1 MTEVGTPDHYAH
13 LGLPRTATPDDIDEA
28 YRREAA
34 AAPDFERLREIESA
48 YRVLADPVRRASY
61 DRSLDDGRDAEPA
74 PTLPPAVPAG
84 PPPAPVVAAEEG
96 ASGLAAFVL
105 ALLVA
110 LAGAAVWALVVKTTD
125 YEVAALAWGIGLAT
139 GAAVGL
145 VARRK
150 TAEVQLAAVVA
161 AGIGVL
167 VGKYLT
173 FALVVQE
180 EAGGTI
186 GVFSAD
192 MRSLFRDNLGT
203 VFGLDDLLWLVLA
216 VGSAWYLV
224 RPEEPKPEPAEPE
237 PEQDWRHEHPHL
249 SRNPVDRLTRGLPH
263 GWRVAID
270 WIVTIVGAIAIVLAI
285 KAWVVNPYRIPSSS
299 MEPTLHCAQP
309 TDGCEADFSDRVLA
323 NRFIY
328 HLTDPER
335 GDVIVFKTPPA
346 AMQRCGA
353 AGTFVK
359 RLVGLPGERVE
370 LRQDG
375 GLTHV
380 FIDGRRLDE
389 SSYLDASRRG
399 SGETQTFQVPEGHY
413 FMMGDNR
420 TKSCDS
426 REWGSVPR
434 DNLIGKVFATYW
446 PPNRISFR

>member
-1 MTEVGTPDHYAH
+1 MTEVDTPDYYDQ
-13 LGLPRTATPDDIDEA
+13 LGLPRTATQDEITDA

-34 AAPDFERLREIESA
+34 AAADFERLHAVESA
-48 YRVLADPVRRASY
+48 YRVLADPVRRATY
-61 DRSLDDGRDAEPA
+61 DRSLDDGRDGERA
-74 PTLPPAVPAG
+74 PTLPPARTAAPRQPSPEEAG
-84 PPPAPVVAAEEG
+84 G
-96 ASGLAAFVL
+96 GSGLATFGV

-110 LAGAAVWALVVKTTD
+110 LAGAAVWGFVVKTTE
-125 YEVAALAWGIGLAT
+125 YEVGALAWGIGLAT
-139 GAAVGL
+139 GAAAGV

-150 TAEVQLAAVVA
+150 TVEVQLAAVTA
-161 AGIGVL
+161 AALGVL

-180 EAGGTI
+180 QSGGTL
-186 GVFSAD
+186 GLFSAET
-192 MRSLFRDNLGT
+192 RTLFRENLDT
-203 VFGLDDLLWLVLA
+203 VFGLYDLLWIALA

-224 RPEEPKPEPAEPE
+224 RPEEPQPEPAQPVPE
-237 PEQDWRHEHPHL
+237 EDWKHEHPHL

-263 GWRVAID
+263 GWRVTID
-270 WIVTIVGAIAIVLAI
+270 WVVTIVGAIAIVLAI

-299 MEPTLHCAQP
+299 MEPALHCARP

-328 HLTDPER
+328 HLREPER
-335 GDVIVFKTPPA
+335 GDVIVFKTPSVA
-346 AMQRCGA
+346 QQRCGA
-353 AGTFVK
+353 SGTFVK
-359 RLVGLPGERVE
+359 RLIGLPGERVE
-370 LRQDG
+370 LRPEN

-380 FIDGRRLDE
+380 FIDGKRLDE
-389 SSYLDASRRG
+389 ASYLDPSRRG

>member
-1 MTEVGTPDHYAH
+1 VGTPDHYEH

-34 AAPDFERLREIESA
+34 AARDFERLREIESA
-48 YRVLADPVRRASY
+48 YRVLADPSRRASY
-61 DRSLDDGRDAEPA
+61 DRSLDDGRDAQPA
-74 PTLPPAVPAG
+74 PTLPAAA
-84 PPPAPVVAAEEG
+84 PPPAPVTAAPDG
-96 ASGLAAFVL
+96 GSGLATFVV

-110 LAGAAVWALVVKTTD
+110 LAGAAVWALVVKATD

-139 GAAVGL
+139 GAAASVI
-145 VARRK
+145 ARRK
-150 TAEVQLAAVVA
+150 TAEVQLAAVTA
-161 AGIGVL
+161 AAVGVL
-167 VGKYLT
+167 VGKYLS

-180 EAGGTI
+180 ESGGTI
-186 GVFSAD
+186 GLFSAD

-203 VFGLDDLLWLVLA
+203 VFGLYDLLWIALA

-224 RPEEPKPEPAEPE
+224 RPEEPQPEPAAPAPE
-237 PEQDWRHEHPHL
+237 HDWQHEHPHL

-263 GWRVAID
+263 GWRVTID
-270 WIVTIVGAIAIVLAI
+270 WVVTIVGAIAIVLAI
-285 KAWVVNPYRIPSSS
+285 KAWIVNPYRIPSSS
-299 MEPTLHCAQP
+299 MEPTLHCARP

-328 HLTDPER
+328 HLREPER
-335 GDVIVFKTPPA
+335 GDVIVFKTPPQA
-346 AMQRCGA
+346 KQRCGA
-353 AGTFVK
+353 SGTFVK
-359 RLVGLPGERVE
+359 RLIGLPGERVE
-370 LRQDG
+370 LRPDG
-375 GLTHV
+375 GLTYV
-380 FIDGRRLDE
+380 FIDGTRLDE
-389 SSYLDASRRG
+389 SSYLDPSRRG
-399 SGETQTFQVPEGHY
+399 SDGRQSYVVPDGHY